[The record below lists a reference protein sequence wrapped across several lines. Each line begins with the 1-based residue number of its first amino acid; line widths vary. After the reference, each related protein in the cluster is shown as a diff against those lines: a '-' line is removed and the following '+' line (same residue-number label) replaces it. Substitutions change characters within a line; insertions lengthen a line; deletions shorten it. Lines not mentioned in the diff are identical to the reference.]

1 MISFLKDNAINP
13 PKIDEIELTFFGPGF
28 GESIVVFIPGI
39 GWGIIDSCE
48 FVVSGHKLVP
58 PLKYLISQ
66 KVNEI
71 EFLILTHPHGDH
83 FRGMEQIIG
92 QYLGKINRICRYQ
105 GDSVRELTAYLF
117 RKGIKGSPGETSA
130 KGLGA
135 LFKAFDEAAKF
146 GAEKRR
152 LGALTQVI
160 PHHKVSVNG
169 QDFAVE
175 VLSLSPLAED
185 EEKYVNILRDAFPK
199 EKMKLEEIPD
209 HSHNMIASAIRIS
222 VGNVVV
228 ILGSDV
234 EKGVNASSGWR
245 GIVNSADAPN
255 LCVKTLKVSHHGSPN
270 AYYHKAW
277 TEHCKKGKIISV
289 ITPYNRGRQPR
300 PTEDDIERIG
310 NYSNSIGLT
319 SRIRFKRPLDV
330 YSRALSRRLPKK
342 WKVVQSSK
350 KLGFLTVRYDLAGN
364 KTFQTAVQPAEWIE
378 KFG

>member
-1 MISFLKDNAINP
+1 MISFLKDNATNP

-48 FVVSGHKLVP
+48 FEVSGHKLVP
-58 PLKYLISQ
+58 PLEYLISQ

-71 EFLILTHPHGDH
+71 EFLVLTHPHADH
-83 FRGMEQIIG
+83 FKGMEQIIR

-105 GDSVRELTAYLF
+105 GDSIRELTAHLF
-117 RKGIKGSPGETSA
+117 RKGIKGSSGATSA
-130 KGLGA
+130 KA
-135 LFKAFDEAAKF
+135 LAAVFEAFEEAAKF

-160 PHHKVSVNG
+160 PHQKVSVNG
-169 QDFAVE
+169 QEFAVE

-185 EEKYVNILRDAFPK
+185 EEKYTNILMDAFPQ
-199 EKMKLEEIPD
+199 EKMELKEISD
-209 HSHNMIASAIRIS
+209 HKHNMIASAIRIS

-245 GIVNSADAPN
+245 GIVNSADAPD
-255 LCVKTLKVSHHGSPN
+255 LCVKTLKVPHHGSPG

-277 TEHCKKGKIISV
+277 AEHCKNGKIISV
-289 ITPYNRGRQPR
+289 ITPFNKGSHPR
-300 PTEDDIERIG
+300 PTENDIERVG
-310 NYSNSIGLT
+310 NYSKLVGLT
-319 SRIRFKRPLDV
+319 SHIRFKRPVDV
-330 YSRALSRRLPKK
+330 YNRALARRLPKK
-342 WKVVQSSK
+342 WKVVQTSK
-350 KLGFLTVRYDLAGN
+350 ESGFLSVRYDLAGN
-364 KTFQTAVQPAEWIE
+364 KTFHTARQPAEWIK